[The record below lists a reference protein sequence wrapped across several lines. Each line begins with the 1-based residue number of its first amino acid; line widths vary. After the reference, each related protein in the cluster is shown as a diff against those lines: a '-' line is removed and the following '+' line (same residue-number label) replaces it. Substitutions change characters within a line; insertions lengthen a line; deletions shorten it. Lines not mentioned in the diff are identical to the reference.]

1 MDSIPRKRPK
11 SETRTPKRNPKS
23 SSSPIRSMLEPP
35 QSFFPSKEEFFRLLK
50 VLLVACAVAFTCNFL
65 AKSLSSNPTKSFC
78 DSNFDSIDS
87 DLDFCEPCPINGE
100 CYQGKLKCNLGYKK
114 QRNLCVEDG
123 EINEST
129 KKLVGYFERKVCEAY
144 AHNECYGTG
153 AIWVPENDVWK
164 ELRSNSFL
172 NNFDESAYN
181 FLKGKAVEGVTEL
194 LEKRTNSN
202 GIDELKCPESVARS
216 YKPLTCRM
224 RQWLLRHILIISS
237 ACAMLVGSAILR
249 RKIQRKRYFSKRV
262 EELYDQVCDFLEEN
276 AVASNSAD
284 TSNCEPWVIASW
296 LRDYLLL
303 PRERRDPLLWLKVE
317 ELIKEDSRI
326 DQCPKVVK
334 GEQKVVYEWQVEGSL
349 SLSKLKKQRETQKKV
364 GKSIGSSTSLQEN
377 YNRRIAETS
386 S

>member
-1 MDSIPRKRPK
+1 
-11 SETRTPKRNPKS
+11 
-23 SSSPIRSMLEPP
+23 MLEPP
-35 QSFFPSKEEFFRLLK
+35 QSLFPSKGEFFTLLK

-65 AKSLSSNPTKSFC
+65 SKSLSSNPSKSFC
-78 DSNFDSIDS
+78 DGNFNPIDS
-87 DLDFCEPCPINGE
+87 DLDICEPCPINGE
-100 CYQGKLKCNLGYKK
+100 CYQGKLQCNLGYKN

-129 KKLVGYFERKVCEAY
+129 KKLVGYFERKVCESY

-153 AIWVPENDVWK
+153 TIWVPENDVWT

-172 NNFDESAYN
+172 SNLDESAYN

-202 GIDELKCPESVARS
+202 GIDELKCPESVAKG
-216 YKPLTCRM
+216 YKPLTCRLH
-224 RQWLLRHILIISS
+224 QWILRHILIISS
-237 ACAMLVGSAILR
+237 SCAMLVGSAMLR
-249 RKIQRKRYFSKRV
+249 RRIQRKQCFSRRV

-276 AVASNSAD
+276 AVASNSAE

-303 PRERRDPLLWLKVE
+303 PRERRDPLLWTKVE

-326 DQCPKVVK
+326 DRYEKLLKGEKKVVW
-334 GEQKVVYEWQVEGSL
+334 EWQVEGSL

-364 GKSIGSSTSLQEN
+364 RKSIDSSTSLQEY

>member
-11 SETRTPKRNPKS
+11 SETRTGRTPKSSS

-35 QSFFPSKEEFFRLLK
+35 QSLFPSKGEFFTLLK

-65 AKSLSSNPTKSFC
+65 SKSLSSNPSKSFC
-78 DSNFDSIDS
+78 DSNFNPIDS
-87 DLDFCEPCPINGE
+87 DLDICEPCPINGE
-100 CYQGKLKCNLGYKK
+100 CYQGKLQCNLGYKN

-129 KKLVGYFERKVCEAY
+129 KKLVGYFERKVCESY

-153 AIWVPENDVWK
+153 TIWVPENDVWT

-172 NNFDESAYN
+172 SNLDESAYN

-202 GIDELKCPESVARS
+202 GQKLQTFDLSLASMDLAAYLNHLVVLCNGI
-216 YKPLTCRM
+216 
-224 RQWLLRHILIISS
+224 
-237 ACAMLVGSAILR
+237 LVGSAMLR
-249 RKIQRKRYFSKRV
+249 RRIQRKQCFSRRV

-276 AVASNSAD
+276 AVASNSAE

-303 PRERRDPLLWLKVE
+303 PRERRDPLLWTKVE

-326 DQCPKVVK
+326 DRYEKLLKGEKKVVW
-334 GEQKVVYEWQVEGSL
+334 EWQVEGSL

-364 GKSIGSSTSLQEN
+364 RKSIDSSTSLQEY
-377 YNRRIAETS
+377 YNRRIAG
-386 S
+386 